1 LLTTVW
7 LISIFVELNSNT
19 NKNSKNYSDNELIIN
34 WDIDNNFNL
43 PDELV
48 KKGNI
53 VFVDVTADWCLTCLV
68 NKSLVLDT
76 ERVNQLFIENNVITL
91 RLDWT
96 KPNENIKKFLVTNG
110 RFGIPF
116 NKMYGPSITNGKI
129 LPELLSFKIL
139 REYIEITK

>member
-1 LLTTVW
+1 M
-7 LISIFVELNSNT
+7 
-19 NKNSKNYSDNELIIN
+19 
-34 WDIDNNFNL
+34 
-43 PDELV
+43 
-48 KKGNI
+48 
-53 VFVDVTADWCLTCLV
+53 V

-96 KPNENIKKFLVTNG
+96 KPNEQIKKFLVTNG

-129 LPELLSFKIL
+129 LPELLSVKIL
-139 REYIEITK
+139 REYVEITQ